1 MNVRD
6 FDLVGYKYSL
16 LSTIGT
22 AGLNNVVTM
31 IPARD
36 EEEFA
41 LFPGDDIAFIRKW
54 LTWTDVHMD
63 ALRNTMP
70 ISSLPPPRLGSVDG
84 TASWSDRGQGFLFLY
99 NPNPLPMRITL
110 TADETIGVANESS
123 HSAWQVAQLYPW
135 EAAPFFTWEH
145 GESCE
150 LSVGGSDVLVL
161 QLTPAAARTVVAE
174 HSFSDAPIVVRSA
187 PVGDVPPR
195 NNTGGAFS
203 TTFVVSEAVKKQ
215 LAARAV
221 AYPINWTFPTDYNAT
236 WLVPTRLL
244 AYVFIAS
251 PRDTMEVSMVV
262 DGTAVPL
269 TKAYNSRGR
278 TPRPEGAFLAFMLT
292 FPYFCATPRVQSTRW
307 RLQFRLVCPRG
318 RFKAYSMKIWK
329 QNTKRSLFVR
339 LSLVHDGRHDG
350 RALYYFMHPYLYTY
364 IAYLFYSY
372 DVFILCAKD
381 ATTPSTAIC
390 YWRSQKMTAR
400 SYRKKSLGRRLWRCL
415 RLCLQPCPRRT
426 TRSPSLSW

>member
-63 ALRNTMP
+63 ALQNTMP

-278 TPRPEGAFLAFMLT
+278 TPPARGCFLGFYADFSIFLRDSPGTVHSLEVTVPSSLPSGAFQG
-292 FPYFCATPRVQSTRW
+292 V
-307 RLQFRLVCPRG
+307 
-318 RFKAYSMKIWK
+318 
-329 QNTKRSLFVR
+329 
-339 LSLVHDGRHDG
+339 
-350 RALYYFMHPYLYTY
+350 
-364 IAYLFYSY
+364 FYENLETEY
-372 DVFILCAKD
+372 
-381 ATTPSTAIC
+381 
-390 YWRSQKMTAR
+390 
-400 SYRKKSLGRRLWRCL
+400 
-415 RLCLQPCPRRT
+415 
-426 TRSPSLSW
+426 